1 MLRLLW
7 NRISAWRFTIL
18 LAAIVTLLLAATL
31 LDPNENVVGFNALR
45 LAETFVVLS
54 AVLAS
59 TDRVRHRLL
68 IAALVIGYLVAAWL
82 ETNEIRP
89 IQDAV
94 QAVIFFYVAAL
105 ISRYV
110 VNTRIVSADVISG
123 GIAIYFCLALAW
135 AFSYRLLD
143 GLSPGAF
150 SQSLVEDFSTPLYLS
165 FTTIT
170 TLGYGDISPVAPF
183 ARLWATLEAV
193 VGLLYVAILI
203 SRLVSEFRR

>member
-68 IAALVIGYLVAAWL
+68 IAALVIG
-82 ETNEIRP
+82 
-89 IQDAV
+89 
-94 QAVIFFYVAAL
+94 
-105 ISRYV
+105 
-110 VNTRIVSADVISG
+110 
-123 GIAIYFCLALAW
+123 
-135 AFSYRLLD
+135 
-143 GLSPGAF
+143 
-150 SQSLVEDFSTPLYLS
+150 
-165 FTTIT
+165 
-170 TLGYGDISPVAPF
+170 
-183 ARLWATLEAV
+183 
-193 VGLLYVAILI
+193 
-203 SRLVSEFRR
+203 

>member
-1 MLRLLW
+1 MFGILW

-18 LAAIVTLLLAATL
+18 LTAIVTLLLAATL

-45 LAETFVVLS
+45 LASTFVVLS

-59 TDRVRHRLL
+59 TDRIRHRLL
-68 IAALVIGYLVAAWL
+68 IAVLVIGWLVAAWL
-82 ETNEIRP
+82 ESNEFRP

-94 QAVIFFYVAAL
+94 QVVIFFYLAVL
-105 ISRYV
+105 ITRHV
-110 VNTRIVSADVISG
+110 VSTRIVSADAVSG

-150 SQSLVEDFSTPLYLS
+150 SQSLVEDFSAPLYLS
-165 FTTIT
+165 LTTIT